1 MLILSELSLRPQ
13 PSPNFRVQPRMAWT
27 TGVAFGLALLL
38 GAGLAA
44 QMSAAHRELQGR
56 DRTVHALDRL
66 TWGIEPGQVEA
77 VEKLGLK
84 TWIDDQL
91 HPGHVAENPEL
102 KAALAGLDSLD
113 MTPAETLAA
122 YPPPGAIRQMANGRL
137 PLPADPKLRAVVEW
151 EIARLNA
158 KKEDKDQPRLKLAD
172 DASGADA
179 PPLAT
184 ILTPEQLHSLQT
196 GPPRDRVAALESLPA
211 PTRNLVLA
219 SLPLPLAR
227 QVEPWVPL
235 SQAHQLAYNNNPQQ
249 VTALDLT
256 GAKVLRAV
264 YSNRQLEDVLTDFW
278 FNHFNVNL
286 RKGDER
292 ELLASYERDA
302 IRPHVLGKFRDLLL
316 ATAQSPAMLF
326 YLDNWQ
332 SRAGNLNENYGRE
345 IMELHTIGLHYTQAD
360 VIAAARCFTGWTILQ
375 PQRQARFLYND
386 RMHDKGEKI
395 VLGMKISSGGGMDD
409 GLKLIDLLSRS
420 PLTARHISFELAQRF
435 VSDDPPPALVNR
447 MAKKFESSDGDLRQ
461 VMETMINSPE
471 FWQSDAY
478 RSKMKSPF
486 ELAVSAVRALGA
498 DVSNPLFLSQQIT
511 QMGEPLYAHE
521 APTGYSNR
529 GADWASSSGLVARMN
544 LALRLAANQAPGVQV
559 DVDSFA
565 PTGDPAQIEAGLEQ
579 VLLQGQASPP
589 THAAMDKVLAQTPAP
604 APVRLAGLLLGSP
617 DFQRR

>member
-1 MLILSELSLRPQ
+1 
-13 PSPNFRVQPRMAWT
+13 MAWT
-27 TGVAFGLALLL
+27 TGLGIGLALFL

-44 QMSAAHRELQGR
+44 QMNSARHELEGQER
-56 DRTVHALDRL
+56 VVHALDRL

-77 VEKLGLK
+77 VEKMGLK
-84 TWIDDQL
+84 TWIDQQL
-91 HPGHVAENPEL
+91 HPDRVSENPEL
-102 KAALAGLDSLD
+102 KAALSGLDSLD
-113 MTPAETLAA
+113 MSPAEALAA
-122 YPPPGAIRQMANGRL
+122 YPPPGIVRQMAMGRL
-137 PLPADPKLRAVVEW
+137 PLPRDPKLRAVVQW

-158 KKEDKDQPRLKLAD
+158 RKDVKDGAEPPRLKLAD
-172 DASGADA
+172 DASAEDA

-184 ILTPEQLHSLQT
+184 ILTPEQLHGLQS
-196 GPPRDRVAALESLPA
+196 GPPRDRVAALESLPT

-227 QVEPWVPL
+227 QIEPWVPL
-235 SQAHQLAYNNNPQQ
+235 AQAHQLAYNNNPQQ

-256 GAKVLRAV
+256 GAKILRAV
-264 YSNRQLEDVLTDFW
+264 YANRQLEDVLTDFW

-292 ELLASYERDA
+292 EYLASYERDA

-332 SRAGNLNENYGRE
+332 SRASNLNENYGRE
-345 IMELHTIGLHYTQAD
+345 IMELHTIGLHYSQAD

-375 PQRQARFLYND
+375 PQRQAKFVYND

-409 GLKLIDLLSRS
+409 GLTLIDFLSRS
-420 PLTARHISFELAQRF
+420 PLTAQHISYELAQRF
-435 VSDDPPPALVNR
+435 VSDDPPPALVDR
-447 MAKKFESSDGDLRQ
+447 MAKKFQSSDGDLRQ
-461 VMETMINSPE
+461 VMQAMINSPE
-471 FWQSDAY
+471 FWQADEY

-498 DVSNPLFLSQQIT
+498 DVSNPMFLSQQIT

-529 GADWASSSGLVARMN
+529 GADWASSSGLVTRMN

-559 DVDSFA
+559 DVESFA
-565 PTGDPAQIEAGLEQ
+565 PTGAPAQIATGLERI
-579 VLLQGQASPP
+579 LLQDDISSGTS
-589 THAAMDKVLAQTPAP
+589 AALAPVLAQTPPPNAIK
-604 APVRLAGLLLGSP
+604 LAGLLLGSP